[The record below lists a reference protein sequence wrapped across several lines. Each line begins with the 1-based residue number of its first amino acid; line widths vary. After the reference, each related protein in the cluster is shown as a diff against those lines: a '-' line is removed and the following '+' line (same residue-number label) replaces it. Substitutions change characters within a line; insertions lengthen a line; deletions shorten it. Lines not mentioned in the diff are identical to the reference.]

1 MYNVFKE
8 KIMENKVEILGVNID
23 KLTVKSASEKI
34 YSYL

>member
-34 YSYL
+34 